1 MCPPPLLKI
10 HTLKPNL
17 QCVHIWRQG
26 LLGVTRSWQ
35 WSPHECALIKD
46 TPEFLSLFYYVRE
59 QQKDHCLWTRKK
71 ASTRHRNFL
80 WLFWLPSLQNCKFL
94 LLIVCPVYGILC
106 VCAQSCLIL
115 CNPMDCS
122 LPGSSVHGILQAR
135 ILEWAAISYSRGS
148 FQSWDRTHISCRS
161 WIGRRVFYHWTT
173 WEDNCI
179 LLQQLKWTK
188 TLLIFEFIFN
198 NKNSIMFYLKKNATI
213 AHINE
218 NKFILPSKKGKQKSH
233 QLLYSTVKDVSSSFL
248 ELKIT
253 C

>member
-1 MCPPPLLKI
+1 MGGRLHTTTSSTIQHLYTFLYLLKTYSLCPPPLLKI

-17 QCVHIWRQG
+17 QCVHVWRQG

-46 TPEFLSLFYYVRE
+46 TPEFLSLFYYMRK

-71 ASTRHRNFL
+71 ASTRHGNFL

-94 LLIVCPVYGILC
+94 LLIVRPVYDILC

-135 ILEWAAISYSRGS
+135 ILEWVAISYSTGS
-148 FQSWDRTHISCRS
+148 SNPGIEPTSPADPELAGGFFTTEPP
-161 WIGRRVFYHWTT
+161 GKPMVFYYSSSNEPRHYSYLNFYSTT
-173 WEDNCI
+173 
-179 LLQQLKWTK
+179 TK
-188 TLLIFEFIFN
+188 T
-198 NKNSIMFYLKKNATI
+198 
-213 AHINE
+213 
-218 NKFILPSKKGKQKSH
+218 
-233 QLLYSTVKDVSSSFL
+233 V
-248 ELKIT
+248 
-253 C
+253 